1 MPPLQPLIL
10 RRDQTVGAH
19 GLIGPYVW
27 SYAPILRPRRS
38 PTAAFVVKWVWMN
51 GILRFDRTPVA
62 RLVSCAATFGSAAL
76 VFDYLSKASKEFE
89 VLPFSALVLL
99 FLGTLVAAIVQYGDH
114 IFLSEVGVMYEN
126 RVLSW
131 FGKHGRWMRW
141 EDIVEVREIRRKV
154 LILLSRDGRRMLVD
168 AILGY
173 AIARNEILK
182 RAPHAV
188 VSGTLA
194 QDQID

>member
-1 MPPLQPLIL
+1 
-10 RRDQTVGAH
+10 
-19 GLIGPYVW
+19 
-27 SYAPILRPRRS
+27 
-38 PTAAFVVKWVWMN
+38 MN
-51 GILRFDRTPVA
+51 GMLRFDRTPVA

-76 VFDYLSKASKEFE
+76 VFDYLSKGEKEFE
-89 VLPFSALVLL
+89 ILPFSALILL
-99 FLGTLVAAIVQYGDH
+99 FLGTLAAAVVQYGDH
-114 IFLSEVGVMYEN
+114 IFVSEVGVMYEN

-131 FGKHGRWMRW
+131 LGRRGRWMRW
-141 EDIVEVREIRRKV
+141 EDIIEVREIRRKV
-154 LILLSRDGRRMLVD
+154 LILLSRDGRRMLID

-194 QDQID
+194 QDHVE